1 MRSALPAT
9 LGFGE
14 EDAARLIALRH
25 ELHRRPELSWQEEAT
40 AARLE
45 AALAALGVADIRR
58 VAGTG
63 LLGRIPGRTS
73 GGPPV
78 VIRGDI
84 DALPIQEATGLAYA
98 SETPGVMH
106 ACGHDV
112 HASWTVGAAML
123 LRKSPADGDVLVLLQ
138 PAEEAAE
145 GAAAVLA
152 TGALNGASA
161 IIGAHVDR
169 RYPVGQVVAQPGA
182 LAASADFFRIELVGS
197 GAHAARPHES
207 ADPVVGAAAL
217 ITALQTLVSRR
228 LDPALPGVVTVASVH
243 AGTADNVI
251 PGTAEVTGTVRAVDS
266 ASRDLLLAG
275 LQTISVHV
283 AAAHRLEAK
292 VSFGAGTPP
301 LTNQPGPTGWAREA
315 VRTVLGPDALVPLAG
330 ANMGGEDFA
339 FYLERLP
346 GCFLRVGAR
355 EPGGPWLPAHSPRF
369 YAADESVF
377 VGAAVLAETARQATR
392 SA

>member
-1 MRSALPAT
+1 MTALPAT
-9 LGFGE
+9 LGFGG
-14 EDAARLIALRH
+14 EDAARLITLRH

-40 AARLE
+40 AARLQAE
-45 AALAALGVADIRR
+45 LTALGVADIRR

-73 GGPPV
+73 SGPPV

-84 DALPIQEATGLAYA
+84 DALPIQEATGLEFA

-112 HASWTVGAAML
+112 HASWTIGAALL

-169 RYPVGQVVAQPGA
+169 RYPVGQVVAQSGA

-283 AAAHRLEAK
+283 AAAHGLEAK

-301 LTNQPGPTGWAREA
+301 LTNQLGPTGWAREA

-339 FYLERLP
+339 FYLERMP

>member
-1 MRSALPAT
+1 MAR
-9 LGFGE
+9 LGFDE
-14 EDAARLIALRH
+14 EEAALLVALRR

-45 AALAALGVADIRR
+45 AALTALGLANVRR

-63 LLGRIPGRTS
+63 VVGRVPGRT
-73 GGPPV
+73 PDAPAV

-84 DALPIQEATGLAYA
+84 DGLPIQEATGLAYA

-106 ACGHDV
+106 ACGHDI
-112 HASWTVGAAML
+112 HAAWTVGAALL

-152 TGALNGASA
+152 SGALNGASA
-161 IIGAHVDR
+161 IVGAHVDR
-169 RYPVGQVVAQPGA
+169 RYTVGQVVAQPGTI
-182 LAASADFFRIELVGS
+182 AASADFFRIELVGS
-197 GAHAARPHES
+197 GSHAARPHES

-243 AGTADNVI
+243 AGAADNVI
-251 PGTAEVTGTVRAVDS
+251 PARAELTGTIRALDG
-266 ASRDLLLAG
+266 ASRDLLVDG
-275 LQTISVHV
+275 LRSVSVHV
-283 AAAHRLEAK
+283 AAAHRLEVE

-301 LTNQPGPTGWAREA
+301 LTNPPGPTGWAREA

-330 ANMGGEDFA
+330 TNMGGEDFA
-339 FYLERLP
+339 FYLERMP
-346 GCFLRVGAR
+346 GCFLRIGAR
-355 EPGGPWLPAHSPRF
+355 EPGGPWLPAHSPQF
-369 YAADESVF
+369 HAAEDSVF